1 MIRKRFLRPLPPGL
15 LNPINAKSMPKGSS
29 LSLNR
34 HGLESSSLEASTTAS
49 EKKAWGDATSDS
61 DVDIRE
67 WIANCKRYIR
77 IREENPTER
86 LWRIYLERRLLSRE
100 CKRFHFS
107 RTRIHWSNTTESKFS
122 RLPFNWRNLT
132 KALQEFTGHTNDDY
146 LEKVRALKS
155 NPDLADDFIQ
165 TIAGALYKDLPDG
178 FVLWYEPGTEDHTF
192 EEWYYRPFTPRVFS
206 SVECMNTIPVVFV
219 RREKIISVRWL
230 RIK

>member
-15 LNPINAKSMPKGSS
+15 LNPIKATAPKGSS
-29 LSLNR
+29 KSLNR
-34 HGLESSSLEASTTAS
+34 HSLESSSLEASTTAS
-49 EKKAWGDATSDS
+49 EKKAWGDATSNS
-61 DVDIRE
+61 DEDIPLY
-67 WIANCKRYIR
+67 IADYKRYIR

-86 LWRIYLERRLLSRE
+86 LWRIYLERRLPSRD

-107 RTRIHWSNTTESKFS
+107 RTRLRWSNTTESKFS

-146 LEKVRALKS
+146 LKEVRALKS

-219 RREKIISVRWL
+219 RCKKIISVRWL